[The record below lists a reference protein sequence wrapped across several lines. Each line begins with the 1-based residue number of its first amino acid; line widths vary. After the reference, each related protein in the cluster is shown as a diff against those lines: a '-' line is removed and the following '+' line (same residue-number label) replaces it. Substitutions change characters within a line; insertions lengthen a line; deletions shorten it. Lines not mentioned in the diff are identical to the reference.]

1 MPFLPLSRRRLLTCA
16 VAAGA
21 ILSIG
26 LAAPVPQARAAETA
40 KVGILIPGSKSDKGW
55 MESGYDGLVAAQ
67 KKHGDALKVQMI
79 ENINYA
85 DMEQALTQLA
95 TKNTLVIGV
104 GGQTQAAVYKV
115 AKRFPKVKFSIV
127 GGNAGESAPNVA
139 GYDVKQAEIAYVAGA
154 AAAMLSKTGGVS
166 YVGGMELPSIVN
178 AGKEFGLGAKSVNP
192 NIKYFENYTGD
203 FDNVAK
209 AKEATLAAIAQGAD
223 VHYHILNL
231 GLRGLEQAAKEKGTH
246 VVGSYTNYCGTDPLT
261 IAYSITGVG
270 YQVRYAIDQVI
281 AGTWVAGY
289 KPFGL
294 AMGPEASDMI
304 VCGATPEI
312 KAKLD
317 AIKADILSGKI
328 KVLEG

>member
-1 MPFLPLSRRRLLTCA
+1 MPNDLLDRRLLLRLT
-16 VAAGA
+16 AAGIVLTLASPLQRA
-21 ILSIG
+21 IAGEPL
-26 LAAPVPQARAAETA
+26 R
-40 KVGILIPGSKSDKGW
+40 VGILIPGSKSDKGW
-55 MESGYDGLVAAQ
+55 MESGYDGLVTAQ
-67 KKHGDALKVQMI
+67 KQHDGAFKTQLI

-95 TKNTLVIGV
+95 TKNNLVIGV
-104 GGQTQAAVYKV
+104 GGQTQAAVFKV

-127 GGNAGESAPNVA
+127 GGNAGESLPNVA

-154 AAAMLSKTGGVS
+154 AAAMLSKTGAVS
-166 YVGGMELPSIVN
+166 YVGGMEIPSIVN
-178 AGKEFGLGAKSVNP
+178 AGREFGLGAKSINP

-231 GLRGLEQAAKEKGTH
+231 GLRGLEQAAKDKGTH
-246 VVGSYTNYCGTDPLT
+246 IIGSYTNYCGTDPLYV
-261 IAYSITGVG
+261 AYSITGVG
-270 YQVRYAIDQVI
+270 YQVRYAIDQAL

-294 AMGPEASDMI
+294 AMGPEASDLI
-304 VCGATPEI
+304 VCNGTPEI